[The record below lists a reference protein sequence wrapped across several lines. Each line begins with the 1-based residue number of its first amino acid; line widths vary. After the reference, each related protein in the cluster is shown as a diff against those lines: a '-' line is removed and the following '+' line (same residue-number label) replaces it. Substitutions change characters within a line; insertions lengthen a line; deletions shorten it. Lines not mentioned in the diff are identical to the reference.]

1 MAVLVKTNKRATLA
15 LRPEGFPKDSDFQV
29 DEVEVGEPGPGEVL
43 VRTLWVSVD
52 PYQRGRMS
60 EVRSY
65 AKSLELGDVITS
77 QSLGEV
83 VESQDGRFQPGDLV
97 VGQLGWQEYA
107 VTRGG
112 SLRKIPEYL
121 VPPTLAL
128 HVVGA
133 TGMTAYFGLLDV
145 GQPKPGDTVV
155 VSGAAGAV
163 GQVVG
168 QIAKLAG
175 CRTVG
180 IAGGPDKCTD
190 CKLYGY
196 DEAIDYKDPN
206 FREAFKAACPDG
218 VDVYFDNVGGGVSE
232 GVHRRLNVGARI
244 VICGQISQYNLERPE
259 PTFSPSLLIVFRA
272 RMEGFLVSDYAHRF
286 DEAALRL
293 ARWVAEGKIKWR
305 EDVTDGLENAPA
317 AFIGMLRGE
326 NRGKALV
333 KVAAREQAK

>member
-1 MAVLVKTNKRATLA
+1 VAVLVKTNRRVTLA
-15 LRPEGFPKDSDFQV
+15 ERPVGFPKESDFAL

-60 EVRSY
+60 QVRSY
-65 AKSLELGDVITS
+65 AKGLEVGDVITS

-83 VESQDGRFQPGDLV
+83 VESRDGRYSPGDLV

-107 VTRGG
+107 VARAG
-112 SLRKIPEYL
+112 SVRRVPEVL
-121 VPPTLAL
+121 DPPTLAL
-128 HVVGA
+128 HVVGL

-145 GQPKPGDTVV
+145 GQPRPGDTVV

-196 DEAIDYKDPN
+196 DVALDYKEDDLS
-206 FREAFKAACPDG
+206 AGLKDACPDG
-218 VDVYFDNVGGGVSE
+218 VDVYFDNVGGDISGA
-232 GVHRRLNVGARI
+232 VHRRLNVGARI
-244 VICGQISQYNLERPE
+244 VICGQISQYNLEWPE
-259 PTFSPSLLIVFRA
+259 PTFVPSLLIVFRA

-286 DEAALRL
+286 DEAARRL
-293 ARWVAEGKIKWR
+293 ARWVAEGKLTWR

-317 AFIGMLRGE
+317 AFMGMLRGE

-333 KVAAREQAK
+333 KVADRSA

>member
-1 MAVLVKTNKRATLA
+1 VAVLVKTNRRVTLA
-15 LRPEGFPKDSDFQV
+15 ARPVGFPKDSDFAL

-43 VRTLWVSVD
+43 VRTLFVSVD

-60 EVRSY
+60 EARSY

-83 VESQDGRFQPGDLV
+83 VESKDSRFSPGDLAL
-97 VGQLGWQEYA
+97 GQLGWQEYA
-107 VTRGG
+107 VARGG
-112 SLRKIPEYL
+112 SLRRVPDL
-121 VPPTLAL
+121 LDPPTLAL
-128 HVVGA
+128 HVVGQ
-133 TGMTAYFGLLDV
+133 TGLTAYFGLLDV
-145 GQPKPGDTVV
+145 GQPRPGDTVV

-168 QIAKLAG
+168 QIAKLMG

-190 CKLYGY
+190 CKLFGY
-196 DEAIDYKDPN
+196 DVAVDYKDEELGP
-206 FREAFKAACPDG
+206 ALKVACPDG
-218 VDVYFDNVGGGVSE
+218 VDIYFDNVGGDVS
-232 GVHRRLNVGARI
+232 GAVQRRLNVGARI

-259 PTFSPSLLIVFRA
+259 PTFHPGLLIVYRA
-272 RMEGFLVSDYAHRF
+272 RMEGFLVTDYAHRF

-293 ARWVAEGKIKWR
+293 ARWVAEGKLTWR

-317 AFIGMLRGE
+317 AFIGMLHGE

-333 KVAAREQAK
+333 KVAERGS

>member
-1 MAVLVKTNKRATLA
+1 MAVLVKTNRRVTLA
-15 LRPEGFPKDSDFQV
+15 AHPVGFPKDSDFAL
-29 DEVEVGEPGPGEVL
+29 DEVDVGSPAAGEVL
-43 VRTLWVSVD
+43 LRTLWVSVD

-60 EVRSY
+60 QVRSY
-65 AKSLELGDVITS
+65 AKGLELGDVITS
-77 QSLGEV
+77 QSIGEV
-83 VESQDGRFQPGDLV
+83 VESQDGRYAPGDLV

-107 VTRGG
+107 VARAG
-112 SLRKIPEYL
+112 SVRRIPEFL
-121 VPPTLAL
+121 DPPTLAL

-190 CKLYGY
+190 CELYGY
-196 DEAIDYKDPN
+196 DVALDYKDEG
-206 FREAFKAACPDG
+206 FAEALKAACSDG
-218 VDVYFDNVGGGVSE
+218 VDIYFDNVGGEVS
-232 GVHRRLNVGARI
+232 GAVHRRLNVGARI
-244 VICGQISQYNLERPE
+244 VICGQISQYNLERLE
-259 PTFSPSLLIVFRA
+259 PTFHPGLLIVYRA
-272 RMEGFLVSDYAHRF
+272 RMEGFLINDYAHRF
-286 DEAALRL
+286 DEAAVRL
-293 ARWVAEGKIKWR
+293 ARWVAEGKLAWR

-317 AFIGMLRGE
+317 AFMGMLNGE

-333 KVAAREQAK
+333 KVADRSA